1 MKTTVI
7 PHGLIGLVL
16 SLLSAGCGTLQF
28 SSQPERKDS
37 PPSAEQ
43 QQTILTA
50 KALAEYS
57 LGVMEHD
64 AGHTDEAFRRYQEAI
79 KLDPDNAGLKMELA
93 IAYLHAQRYEEM
105 DSLLDQIISE
115 YPRMVRAYQLKALG
129 YRVRK
134 MDQEAIEPL
143 SMAIKIEPEESLH
156 YLEMASIQA
165 RMGDLDQAIQIL
177 EHSLDDVT
185 DRLSIFQALGELYLR
200 QATELAS
207 RKKARLP
214 KSPLELLGL
223 GVQEFPNDPY
233 LLEQYGDLLVLHKRM
248 EEAITVF
255 TKIEELNPD
264 NLQLRQKLAMSL
276 ISVGDR
282 ESAIEL
288 LEGIAEKRP
297 DNYRLWYYLAEL
309 HQQGTNRSRAVECY
323 QKAIEIKPDLAESY
337 LRLSYLQLSSEEPDQ
352 AKQTLETGLKN
363 KPDDLRLVEML
374 AYVYLLQND
383 FTNAV
388 SFFSRAEEHYGRE
401 QSSPL
406 LSNFYLNYAIAN
418 QLAGETDEA
427 IRLIRKGSK
436 DNPDF
441 INDYLAT
448 AFRNRDNTER
458 LKSTL
463 ALLEPLQDL
472 IPNESATYTLYGLI
486 AFNAEEYAAALSL
499 FERAESLA
507 VEEETDEELTAQF
520 YFWLGACAER
530 IKDFDRSEQYFLN
543 AIARQPDH
551 ADSHNYL
558 AYMQAERGVKLDMA
572 LDHAGVALAVE
583 PDNPAYLDTRGW
595 IYFRQGE
602 YELALADISLAFES
616 LPDDPTI
623 SDHLGDIY
631 AAMGNM
637 EKAVELWKTSFSLD
651 PANDDVK
658 KKLDSVSDKSMVNE
672 ASPN

>member
-7 PHGLIGLVL
+7 PYGLIGLVL

-28 SSQPERKDS
+28 SSRPERKDS

-64 AGHTDEAFRRYQEAI
+64 AGQSDEAFRRYQEAI

-93 IAYLHAQRYEEM
+93 IAYLHAQRFEEM
-105 DSLLDQIISE
+105 DSLLDQIIAE

-134 MDQEAIEPL
+134 MDEKAIEPL

-177 EHSLDDVT
+177 EHSLDNAD

-200 QATELAS
+200 QTGELAS

-214 KSPLELLGL
+214 ASPLELLEL

-233 LLEQYGDLLVLHKRM
+233 LLEQYGDLLVLHKRV
-248 EEAITVF
+248 EEAINVF
-255 TKIEELNPD
+255 TKIEELNPGD
-264 NLQLRQKLAMSL
+264 LQLRQKLAMSL
-276 ISVGDR
+276 IAVGDR
-282 ESAIEL
+282 ESAVKL

-297 DNYRLWYYLAEL
+297 ENYRLWYYLAEL
-309 HQQGTNRSRAVECY
+309 HQQGTNLARAVECY
-323 QKAIEIKPDLAESY
+323 QKAINIKPELTESY
-337 LRLSYLQLSSEEPDQ
+337 LRLSYLQLSSEEPDE
-352 AKQTLETGLKN
+352 ARNTLETGRKN
-363 KPDDLRLVEML
+363 VPEDLRLVEML
-374 AYVYLLQND
+374 AYVYLLQDD

-388 SFFSRAEEHYGRE
+388 SLFSQAEEQYGRD

-406 LSNFYLNYAIAN
+406 LSNFYLNFAIAN
-418 QLAGETDEA
+418 QLAGKTEEA
-427 IRLIRKGSK
+427 ARLLRKGSEG
-436 DNPDF
+436 NSDF
-441 INDYLAT
+441 INDYLAMT
-448 AFRNRDNTER
+448 FRNRDNTER

-463 ALLEPLQDL
+463 ALLEPLQEL
-472 IPNESATYTLYGLI
+472 IPNVSTTYTLYGLI

-507 VEEETDEELTAQF
+507 IEEGNEEELNAQF

-530 IKDFDRSEQYFLN
+530 IKDFDRSERYFLD

-558 AYMQAERGVKLDMA
+558 AYMHAERGVKLEVA
-572 LDHAGVALAVE
+572 LDHVGVALAVE

-595 IYFRQGE
+595 IYYHQGE
-602 YELALADISLAFES
+602 YELALADIKTAAEAM
-616 LPDDPTI
+616 PDDPTI
-623 SDHLGDIY
+623 ADHLGDIY
-631 AAMGNM
+631 AAMGEE
-637 EKAVELWKTSFSLD
+637 EKAIDQWQKALTADATNTNLIE
-651 PANDDVK
+651 
-658 KKLDSVSDKSMVNE
+658 KLKSRE
-672 ASPN
+672 REPGISEE